1 MFIYFE
7 RERESEHKWG
17 RGRERERERDRQK
30 IPSRLG
36 SVCPEPNVELELTNC
51 ELMT

>member
-1 MFIYFE
+1 MFILRE
-7 RERESEHKWG
+7 RERVSTSGGGAE
-17 RGRERERERDRQK
+17 RERERER

-36 SVCPEPNVELELTNC
+36 SVCPEPDVELELTNC